1 MTQNVIIDV
10 FLCIIRDM
18 FDKNIWT
25 TEVYILERAL
35 LLRNAYINVFIKLV
49 ITKMSACLILDIFG
63 LK

>member
-18 FDKNIWT
+18 FDKNVWA

-35 LLRNAYINVFIKLV
+35 LLRNAYIDVYIKLE
-49 ITKMSACLILDIFG
+49 ITRMSGCLILYIFV